1 MDRELV
7 PLKAGVAEVV
17 GDTSRSRARRRAAE
31 VVGDASRSRAG
42 RRAAE
47 VVEDASRSRGAGLT
61 IDRAVASCLVCLQ

>member
-7 PLKAGVAEVV
+7 PLKVGVAEVV
-17 GDTSRSRARRRAAE
+17 GDT
-31 VVGDASRSRAG
+31 SRSRAG